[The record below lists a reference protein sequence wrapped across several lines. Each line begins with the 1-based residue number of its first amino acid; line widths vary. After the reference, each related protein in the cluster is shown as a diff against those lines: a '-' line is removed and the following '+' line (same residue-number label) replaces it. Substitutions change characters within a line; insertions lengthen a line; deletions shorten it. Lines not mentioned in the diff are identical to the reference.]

1 MQQLPRLSVKEMWNE
16 TLRFFNFEKGLP
28 YTYVSLL
35 KHPLETVKT
44 YLNLNRRKYFNPL
57 NYVLIGV
64 GLYTLI
70 LSVHRSFQSFIRD
83 SQEKN
88 AEGYAALEKQ
98 MNIAIAE
105 PFARAQEI
113 LLSYQ
118 NVFYLIVIPVISL
131 ITFRLFRK
139 KYNYAENLAIN
150 AFVFGT
156 STWTVIIPA
165 VLTIYMDKPILFFTA
180 MPFISFVIIVY
191 LYQKILQTTWLKAIG
206 TTILVHFVTL
216 VLSVIAQLVLTL
228 FFMT

>member
-16 TLRFFNFEKGLP
+16 TLLFFNFEKGLP

-83 SQEKN
+83 SQKTN
-88 AEGYAALEKQ
+88 AQDFTALEKE

-131 ITFRLFRK
+131 ITLRLFRK
-139 KYNYAENLAIN
+139 KYNYAENLAIH

-165 VLTIYMDKPILFFTA
+165 VLTIYMDIPILFF
-180 MPFISFVIIVY
+180 MPLPFISIVVIVY

-216 VLSVIAQLVLTL
+216 VLSLIAQLVLTL